1 MLTEPAVSASEAS
14 SIRASFGM
22 DTSRP
27 APSFPQYGRRISN
40 SGSYKTIP
48 FDAVEQGLTVRVTED
63 GHLLALD
70 FLSTLAGG
78 DRKKASQM
86 LARITSRGDF
96 SNLLTLRHVE
106 GKQKTRKLVSFSN
119 AIQLLLT
126 LPKRTVCI
134 ETRREVAGVLTDYY
148 EYRHQQKEP
157 TRVEN
162 PILPAAT
169 GGASLFNPSTFSIN
183 TNTTTNP
190 SPFSFNTNTNPA
202 PFSFNGFNTGQF
214 ALANT
219 EEERRIAQR
228 KALVDLTHR
237 EMELERQRARL
248 PLDRLNQC
256 MELME
261 RCGPMSE
268 EEQRKFKSL
277 IAEQATSAVANA
289 VANG

>member
-14 SIRASFGM
+14 SIRASFGI
-22 DTSRP
+22 DTPRLT
-27 APSFPQYGRRISN
+27 PSLPQYGRRISN

-48 FDAVEQGLTVRVTED
+48 FDAVEPGLTVRVTED

-96 SNLLTLRHVE
+96 SSLLTLRHVE

-157 TRVEN
+157 ARVEN
-162 PILPAAT
+162 PTQPAAA
-169 GGASLFNPSTFSIN
+169 GGASLFNPSTFSFN
-183 TNTTTNP
+183 TNTNRA
-190 SPFSFNTNTNPA
+190 PFSFNTNTNPT
-202 PFSFNGFNTGQF
+202 PFSFNTGQF
-214 ALANT
+214 SFANT

-277 IAEQATSAVANA
+277 ISEQATSAVANA
-289 VANG
+289 VTSG